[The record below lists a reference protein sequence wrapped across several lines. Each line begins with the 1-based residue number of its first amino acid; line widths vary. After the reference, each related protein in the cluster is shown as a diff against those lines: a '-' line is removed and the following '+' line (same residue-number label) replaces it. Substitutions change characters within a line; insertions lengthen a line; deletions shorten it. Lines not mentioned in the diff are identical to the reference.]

1 MGKLPVNNISLSSDA
16 SSSYGMAGVL
26 TFDHEDSKSPDLAG
40 LFWQV
45 TWDEWSTMAAIPELR
60 PGLVEINIAEFL
72 AALITCETF
81 ADHCEGRITTLQVD
95 NCTAKVW
102 MDTARCT
109 RAPFDRCA
117 QGIHLHIL
125 KKNMKV
131 KTVWISSAENVV
143 ADLCSRRTFPW
154 HKKGQLPWQKKEHI
168 HMIAGHQFRRISP
181 KYLNLLRFF

>member
-1 MGKLPVNNISLSSDA
+1 MGKLPVNNISLSSDVC
-16 SSSYGMAGVL
+16 SSYGMAGVL
-26 TFDHEDSKSPDLAG
+26 TFDHENCKFSGLAG
-40 LFWQV
+40 FFWQV

-60 PGLVEINIAEFL
+60 PVLVEINIAEFL

-131 KTVWISSAENVV
+131 KTV
-143 ADLCSRRTFPW
+143 
-154 HKKGQLPWQKKEHI
+154 
-168 HMIAGHQFRRISP
+168 
-181 KYLNLLRFF
+181 